1 MLPRTNL
8 VTESNRRTGGA
19 MRDDRAVG
27 GGRDG
32 DTVTGGR
39 AARELGLGR
48 GEMAAA
54 VDLGLVRSVAAAGGG
69 RPRVAWEEI
78 DRLRAEPDFPDGLH
92 DRVGTAGT
100 ARAAEMADI
109 SPDRF
114 TRLARTG
121 HVTPIAFRLNRY
133 RAVVWLYLAREVRQ
147 LTEKHPQ
154 LLTGRAP
161 RDLTDRLRAGE
172 DARPC
177 GWRAR
182 RLRLLVARASDAW
195 AVAAAVASFLEAER
209 LAEVVPDPSERARLD
224 RLRPPPPYGHPEVP
238 SARAVADRLLLAE
251 HPHEGDRLRLALA
264 EALQAARGSTPRS
277 STPIPALTRPL
288 VLHDPTVT
296 PARRPGPDLRRAPTP
311 PSAAHG
317 TATAPAPAPGS
328 GAEPAWAAAPG
339 TGTGPDSPPGP
350 GPGPGSSPD
359 PDPIADP
366 GSDSGSGPGVGPNPG
381 RVPGLGSGPGSGR
394 GPDPGDHC
402 GPPPGARTVAARPGA
417 RNGTPLGMPPGTPL
431 GSQTGTPPGMP
442 PGPSSGA
449 VVGGHLRRRRP
460 APPGPAGRRPGRL
473 REALRARFGRGRSRA
488 VSGPPSG

>member
-1 MLPRTNL
+1 
-8 VTESNRRTGGA
+8 
-19 MRDDRAVG
+19 MRDDQAVS

-54 VDLGLVRSVAAAGGG
+54 VDLGLVRSLAAAGGG

-100 ARAAEMADI
+100 ARAAETAGI

-121 HVTPIAFRLNRY
+121 HVTPIAFHLNRY

-161 RDLTDRLRAGE
+161 RHLTDRLRAGE

-182 RLRLLVARASDAW
+182 RLRLLVARAPDAW
-195 AVAAAVASFLEAER
+195 AVAAAVASFLDAER

-251 HPHEGDRLRLALA
+251 HRHEGERLRLALT

-277 STPIPALTRPL
+277 STPIPAPPALARHL
-288 VLHDPTVT
+288 VLRGPTAT
-296 PARRPGPDLRRAPTP
+296 PAWHPGPDLGRAPTP
-311 PSAAHG
+311 PPSPAAHG
-317 TATAPAPAPGS
+317 TVAAPAPGPGP
-328 GAEPAWAAAPG
+328 GADLAWAAAPG
-339 TGTGPDSPPGP
+339 TGTGPDST
-350 GPGPGSSPD
+350 PGPGSSPGTG
-359 PDPIADP
+359 PDSTPGPGSSP
-366 GSDSGSGPGVGPNPG
+366 GSDPVPDPVSDSDSGPGPGPSPG
-381 RVPGLGSGPGSGR
+381 RVSGLGSSLDSGLDSDPSGR
-394 GPDPGDHC
+394 S
-402 GPPPGARTVAARPGA
+402 GPPPEARAVAARPGA
-417 RNGTPLGMPPGTPL
+417 RNGSPLGMLPGTPL
-431 GSQTGTPPGMP
+431 ASQT
-442 PGPSSGA
+442 GPSSGA
-449 VVGGHLRRRRP
+449 VVQDHPGRQRP
-460 APPGPAGRRPGRL
+460 APAGPAGRRAGRL
-473 REALRARFGRGRSRA
+473 RAALRARLGRGRSRA
-488 VSGPPSG
+488 VAGPPSG